1 MKNYINNGKNLNK
14 KPLNLSIKNKQ
25 IAFCSNLP
33 FWILSFSS
41 YVDIESMNII
51 SSDVD
56 TNEYKLLGTKSK
68 QIVNALKLLGMPLFL
83 GFLKKL
89 KSDDI
94 ENYILLNCTK
104 SNIAKLR
111 YIMVKKFKDEL
122 KNLQSILNEI
132 EKLEMI
138 RQVEMEQSYEIS
150 KKYKN

>member
-1 MKNYINNGKNLNK
+1 
-14 KPLNLSIKNKQ
+14 
-25 IAFCSNLP
+25 
-33 FWILSFSS
+33 
-41 YVDIESMNII
+41 MNII

-56 TNEYKLLGTKSK
+56 MNEYKLLGTKSK

-83 GFLKKL
+83 GLLKKL

-94 ENYILLNCTK
+94 ENELLNCTK

-111 YIMVKKFKDEL
+111 YIMVKTFKVEL

-150 KKYKN
+150 KKI

>member
-1 MKNYINNGKNLNK
+1 
-14 KPLNLSIKNKQ
+14 
-25 IAFCSNLP
+25 
-33 FWILSFSS
+33 
-41 YVDIESMNII
+41 MNII

>member
-33 FWILSFSS
+33 FWILSFSN

-56 TNEYKLLGTKSK
+56 MNEYKLLGTKSK

-94 ENYILLNCTK
+94 ENELLNCTK

-111 YIMVKKFKDEL
+111 YIMVKKFKVEL
-122 KNLQSILNEI
+122 KNLQSMLNEI

-138 RQVEMEQSYEIS
+138 RQVEMEQPYEIS

>member
-1 MKNYINNGKNLNK
+1 
-14 KPLNLSIKNKQ
+14 
-25 IAFCSNLP
+25 
-33 FWILSFSS
+33 
-41 YVDIESMNII
+41 MNII

-56 TNEYKLLGTKSK
+56 MNEYKLLGTKSK

-94 ENYILLNCTK
+94 ENELLNCTK

-122 KNLQSILNEI
+122 KNLPSILNEI

>member
-1 MKNYINNGKNLNK
+1 
-14 KPLNLSIKNKQ
+14 
-25 IAFCSNLP
+25 
-33 FWILSFSS
+33 
-41 YVDIESMNII
+41 MNII

-56 TNEYKLLGTKSK
+56 MNEYKLLGTKSK

-94 ENYILLNCTK
+94 ENELLNCTK

-150 KKYKN
+150 KKYKNQK

>member
-1 MKNYINNGKNLNK
+1 
-14 KPLNLSIKNKQ
+14 
-25 IAFCSNLP
+25 
-33 FWILSFSS
+33 
-41 YVDIESMNII
+41 MNII

-56 TNEYKLLGTKSK
+56 MNEYKLLGTKSK

-94 ENYILLNCTK
+94 ENELLNCTK

-111 YIMVKKFKDEL
+111 YIMVKKFEVEL
-122 KNLQSILNEI
+122 KNLQSMLNEI

-138 RQVEMEQSYEIS
+138 RQVEMEQPYEIS
-150 KKYKN
+150 KKYKNQK

>member
-1 MKNYINNGKNLNK
+1 
-14 KPLNLSIKNKQ
+14 
-25 IAFCSNLP
+25 
-33 FWILSFSS
+33 
-41 YVDIESMNII
+41 MNII

-56 TNEYKLLGTKSK
+56 MNEYKLLGTKSK

-94 ENYILLNCTK
+94 ENELLNCTK

-111 YIMVKKFKDEL
+111 YIMVKTFKVEL

-150 KKYKN
+150 KKI

>member
-1 MKNYINNGKNLNK
+1 
-14 KPLNLSIKNKQ
+14 
-25 IAFCSNLP
+25 
-33 FWILSFSS
+33 
-41 YVDIESMNII
+41 MNII

-68 QIVNALKLLGMPLFL
+68 QIVNVLKLLGMPLFL

-94 ENYILLNCTK
+94 ENELLNCTK

-111 YIMVKKFKDEL
+111 YIMVKTFKVEL

>member
-14 KPLNLSIKNKQ
+14 KPVNLSIKNKQ

-33 FWILSFSS
+33 FWILSFSN

-56 TNEYKLLGTKSK
+56 MNEYKLLGTKSK

-94 ENYILLNCTK
+94 ENELLNCTK

-111 YIMVKKFKDEL
+111 YIMVKKFKVEL
-122 KNLQSILNEI
+122 KNLQSMLNEI

-138 RQVEMEQSYEIS
+138 RQVEMEQPYEIS

>member
-1 MKNYINNGKNLNK
+1 
-14 KPLNLSIKNKQ
+14 
-25 IAFCSNLP
+25 
-33 FWILSFSS
+33 
-41 YVDIESMNII
+41 MNII

-56 TNEYKLLGTKSK
+56 MNEYKLLGTKSK
-68 QIVNALKLLGMPLFL
+68 QIVNALKLLRMPLFL

-94 ENYILLNCTK
+94 ENELLNCTK

-111 YIMVKKFKDEL
+111 YIMVKTFKVEL

-150 KKYKN
+150 KKI

>member
-33 FWILSFSS
+33 FWLLSFSS

-68 QIVNALKLLGMPLFL
+68 QIVNVLKLLGMPLFL

-94 ENYILLNCTK
+94 ENELLNCTK

-111 YIMVKKFKDEL
+111 YIMVKTFKVEL

>member
-14 KPLNLSIKNKQ
+14 KPVNLSIKNKQ

-94 ENYILLNCTK
+94 ENELLNCTK

-111 YIMVKKFKDEL
+111 YIMVKKFKEEL

-138 RQVEMEQSYEIS
+138 RQVEMEQPYEIS